1 MLSSEQVYTATIDVT
16 VDPAGDAF
24 YPILKAPRA
33 LTIVSRSIA
42 VKKTHGAGT
51 AIAVAVHNYDTTG
64 TAIKA
69 TGGTIGAA
77 LGGTA
82 AASRLTLD
90 VPVTSTTFVNPVV
103 AEGEWVVAK
112 LTEEGSGWQ
121 SGDAMR
127 LQINYV
133 YGVAGENA

>member
-1 MLSSEQVYTATIDVT
+1 MISSQQVYSAFLDVT

-24 YPILKAPRA
+24 YPIFKAPKPV
-33 LTIVSRSIA
+33 TIVSRSVS
-42 VKKTHGAGT
+42 VKKTQNAGT
-51 AIAVAVHNYDTTG
+51 AIAVALHNYDTTG

-69 TGGTIGAA
+69 SGGTIGAA

-82 AASRLTLD
+82 SGSRLTLD
-90 VPVTSTTFVNPVV
+90 VPSTSATFVNPVV
-103 AEGEWVVAK
+103 LEGEWVVAK

-127 LQINYV
+127 LQVDYV
-133 YGVAGENA
+133 YGKAGTNA